1 MSGEEE
7 LVDPDVLAAIEAS
20 KAETEQLEDDPMIKA
35 ALEESMR
42 ETGDSGDHRDSESNE
57 NTESNGDY
65 GEPLKEN
72 GNSSTA
78 ESNET
83 EEDKAKHNSDEER
96 NAETEEAK
104 EGTEE
109 TDRESEDKDK
119 SEAQNDDDS
128 ESKDKSE
135 NDENDVT
142 TNGHGEGEKSKADVE
157 NNGTSTKAADIK
169 LEGEAV
175 TGDANGNDEGD
186 NDNDEEEIGV
196 KRSRK
201 KRKRSLSGSDDEED
215 ETYGKSTRKSLRPR
229 GKGSKAIVFRCSY
242 CTFNTEILGELV
254 IHKYTCHK
262 GQPKPSYLDMAEI
275 AVYSKGS
282 HGARKEKVLEILE
295 QDYSEY
301 LNSDRKQ
308 SKQMLSRALEG
319 GVSIGRLRKGG
330 KGNQVYF
337 MVGKEK
343 RKALIDKWKV
353 NKRSLEYKDVKSI
366 EQGSKEYFEIQR
378 QLNKL
383 NILMSGGGSSRR
395 ERDDDDD
402 ICVVEEKITDKAR
415 RRAEHRKRLI
425 AQKKKQLAQQR
436 ALAAKNAGPKTVI
449 KVNSPQGKLL
459 LKKIAASGSVPSALT
474 KGSSKPT
481 KKFDDEDDEASLTC
495 PVCLSTYWYPNQKDE
510 CHQRCTNKTAHI
522 DTKAKSK
529 AMTIKKSP

>member
-42 ETGDSGDHRDSESNE
+42 ETGDSEEQRDSENNDNSGE
-57 NTESNGDY
+57 N
-65 GEPLKEN
+65 GEVKEN
-72 GNSSTA
+72 GDSSTV
-78 ESNET
+78 ESNEA
-83 EEDKAKHNSDEER
+83 EEDHGDDNKIDENEESKENGDSEV
-96 NAETEEAK
+96 NADDAEE
-104 EGTEE
+104 
-109 TDRESEDKDK
+109 KDK
-119 SEAQNDDDS
+119 SENNDDDS
-128 ESKDKSE
+128 EPKDKSE
-135 NDENDVT
+135 NDDVT
-142 TNGHGEGEKSKADVE
+142 TNGHGEGEKSKDTAE
-157 NNGTSTKAADIK
+157 NNETSKKPADIK

-175 TGDANGNDEGD
+175 TGDANGDDDGD
-186 NDNDEEEIGV
+186 NDNDEEIGV

-215 ETYGKSTRKSLRPR
+215 ETYGKSQRKSLRPR
-229 GKGSKAIVFRCSY
+229 GKAAKGKTLFKCTY

-262 GQPKPSYLDMAEI
+262 SQPKPSYLDMAEI

-282 HGARKEKVLEILE
+282 HGARKEAVLEILE
-295 QDYSEY
+295 RDYSDF

-343 RKALIDKWKV
+343 RKAIYDQWKV
-353 NKRSLEYKDVKSI
+353 NKRSVEYKDVKSV
-366 EQGSKEYFEIQR
+366 EQGSKEFFEIQR

-383 NILMSGGGSSRR
+383 NILISGDGTSRR
-395 ERDDDDD
+395 REEDEDD

-436 ALAAKNAGPKTVI
+436 AIAAKNAGPKTVI

-459 LKKIAASGSVPSALT
+459 LKKIAASGTVPSALT
-474 KGSSKPT
+474 KGSSKPV
-481 KKFDDEDDEASLTC
+481 KKFDDDDGEDLTC
-495 PVCLSTYWYPNQKDE
+495 PHCLSTYWYPNQKEE
-510 CHQRCTNKTAHI
+510 CVQKCSNRTIPSTK
-522 DTKAKSK
+522 DKAKPM
-529 AMTIKKSP
+529 AIKKSP